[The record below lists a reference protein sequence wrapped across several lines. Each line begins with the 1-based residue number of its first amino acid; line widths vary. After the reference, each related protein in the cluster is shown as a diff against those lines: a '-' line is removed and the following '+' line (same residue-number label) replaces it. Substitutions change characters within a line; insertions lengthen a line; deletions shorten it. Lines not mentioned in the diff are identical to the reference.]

1 MLLAQR
7 TLKRLQRTFDA
18 RNHRPSPAQWDA
30 LADLAATL
38 NAMADGKAEPRFYLS
53 SLDPGV
59 GKTQTLIHF
68 VDALLSLPVYEH
80 VGVLICASRL
90 SEVERMVQDIGLPPG
105 MFAVVTSDAKLNAMG
120 GAEVNGARVVITTQ
134 QMVERRLAE
143 RTYEKAG
150 LFPFNDQPRAVRI
163 WDEAFLP
170 GQPLT
175 LAADDLAHVL
185 KTLVHLSAIIR
196 EDIKN
201 IFNEVDGLP
210 CGTRYA
216 VPDFASKHPS
226 ITMNDALGLAERDEG
241 TREDERAILSALWFL
256 SGKVVT
262 IRRDGRYGNTMLDY
276 KETLPM
282 DLAPMVIL
290 DASGRVRRT
299 YRDMQE
305 ERGMLVPLA
314 KATKRYDRLKVNVW
328 QTGGG
333 KSAFAKNAPELCAGI
348 ATAIETKPTEKWLVV
363 AHKTSPQVG
372 DTEKAVRSLLDQTP
386 QENVS
391 FITWGNHAAT
401 NAYADVPNIVLA
413 GTLFYRGSFYE
424 ALKRLASGRKAT
436 AGEVTKEEV
445 RETELGEHAHLI
457 LQALCRGA
465 VRRCDGEHCHPAE
478 AWVIAS
484 VRSGIPDALPSI
496 FPGCQVVRWS
506 PIPRKLKGHA
516 LAVCAYLEAWATSA
530 RVGDVMPFRQIQR
543 ALGIDARTFR
553 DEVRRV
559 TPLLVELGA
568 LGIEEHGK
576 RNMTGYRLVSR
587 SAAVEA
593 VSVAA

>member
-1 MLLAQR
+1 
-7 TLKRLQRTFDA
+7 
-18 RNHRPSPAQWDA
+18 
-30 LADLAATL
+30 
-38 NAMADGKAEPRFYLS
+38 MADGKAEPRFYLS

-59 GKTQTLIHF
+59 GKSQTLIHF
-68 VDALLSLPVYEH
+68 VDTLLARPIYDH

-90 SEVERMVQDIGLPPG
+90 SEVERMVEDIGIPPE
-105 MFAVVTSDAKLNAMG
+105 MLCVVTSDPKLNAMG
-120 GAEVNGARVVITTQ
+120 KGKVDEARVLITTQ
-134 QMVERRLAE
+134 QMVEKRLAE
-143 RTYEKAG
+143 RTYKDAG
-150 LFPFNDQPRAVRI
+150 LFPFQGEPRAVRI

-175 LAADDLAHVL
+175 LASDDLAYVL
-185 KTLVHLSAIIR
+185 RTLVHLSADIR
-196 EDIKN
+196 EDIKS
-201 IFNEVDGLP
+201 IFNEVDDLP

-216 VPDFASKHPS
+216 VPDFASKHPG
-226 ITMNDALGLAERDEG
+226 ITMNDAIGLAERDEG

-262 IRRDGRYGNTMLDY
+262 VRRDGRYGNTMLDY

-299 YRDMQE
+299 YRDME
-305 ERGMLVPLA
+305 LERGMLVPLLSA
-314 KATKRYDRLKVNVW
+314 PKRYDRLKVNVW

-333 KSAFAKNAPELCAGI
+333 KSAFAKNAAELCAGI
-348 ATAIETKPTEKWLVV
+348 AKTIETKPTERWLVV
-363 AHKTSPQVG
+363 AHKTSAQVG
-372 DTEKAVRSLLDQTP
+372 DTEKAVRSLLDKTSQG
-386 QENVS
+386 NVS

-401 NAYADVPNIVLA
+401 NEYADVPNVILA

-436 AGEVTKEEV
+436 SGDVTKEEV

-478 AWVIAS
+478 AWLIAS

-496 FPGCQVVRWS
+496 FPGCRVVRWS
-506 PIPRKLKGHA
+506 PIPRKLHGHP
-516 LAVCAYLEAWATSA
+516 LAVCEYLEAWATTA
-530 RVGDVMPFRQIQR
+530 KVGDVMPFRQIQR
-543 ALGIDARTFR
+543 DLGIDARTFR

-559 TPLLVELGA
+559 ALLLVELGS

-587 SAAVEA
+587 SAAAEVISEA
-593 VSVAA
+593 A